1 MLRKRALSQVRAAA
15 RHADD
20 AAQLATVT
28 IQYRAAAQAAQQ
40 KSEEVEKLFEQI
52 KTMKDAFS
60 VAQAAVIQQEEQVE
74 GVR

>member
-1 MLRKRALSQVRAAA
+1 LSQVRAAA

-20 AAQLATVT
+20 VAQLATVT

>member
-1 MLRKRALSQVRAAA
+1 LSQVRAAA

-20 AAQLATVT
+20 VAQLATVT

-40 KSEEVEKLFEQI
+40 KSEEVEKLFKQI

>member
-1 MLRKRALSQVRAAA
+1 MSQVRAAA

-20 AAQLATVT
+20 VAQLATVT